1 MKTHQNQGL
10 FKLTTLAVV
19 AALTVAACQTRDPVT
34 GETRVDRAATGAGI
48 GVATGAAIGALAG
61 GRKGALI
68 GAGIGTLAGAG
79 VGYYMDQQEKQLR
92 QEMRTSGV
100 EVSRSGD
107 TITLNL
113 PGGITFATDSSDI
126 SADFYAVLDSV
137 ARVLR
142 EHEKT
147 YVDVIGYTDSTG
159 SADYNQRLSE
169 QRAASVARYLESRG
183 ILPQRLL
190 VKGMGPTNPLASNAT
205 KEGRAQNRRVEIKL
219 SPLV

>member
-19 AALTVAACQTRDPVT
+19 TALTVAACQTTDPVT
-34 GETRVDRAATGAGI
+34 GQTRVDRAATGAGI
-48 GVATGAAIGALAG
+48 GIVSGAAIGALAG

-79 VGYYMDQQEKQLR
+79 VGYYMDQQERQLR

-107 TITLNL
+107 TITINL

-126 SADFYAVLDSV
+126 SANFYAILDSV

-142 EHEKT
+142 DHEKT

-159 SADYNQRLSE
+159 SADHNQRLSE
-169 QRAASVARYLESRG
+169 QRAESVARYLESHG
-183 ILPQRLL
+183 VLPQRLL
-190 VKGMGPTNPLASNAT
+190 VKGMGPTNPIATNAT